1 MILRARKCNI
11 FQNTRFSLATSINQ
25 SNAVITKEGGGAVVQ
40 AKRET
45 WNLIY
50 KNDEGIHAVRNQSW
64 KKQEVGKFEMK
75 LERMKL
81 ESSSRSW
88 KIFDYFKQH

>member
-1 MILRARKCNI
+1 MILRAKKCNI
-11 FQNTRFSLATSINQ
+11 FRNTRFSLATSINQ

-50 KNDEGIHAVRNQSW
+50 KNDEGIHAVRNESW
-64 KKQEVGKFEMK
+64 KNEKLENSKWNWKEGSWKIRAEVGK
-75 LERMKL
+75 LL
-81 ESSSRSW
+81 
-88 KIFDYFKQH
+88 IT

>member
-11 FQNTRFSLATSINQ
+11 FQNSRFLLAGNVNQ

-50 KNDEGIHAVRNQSW
+50 KNDEGIHAVRNESW
-64 KKQEVGKFEMK
+64 KNEK
-75 LERMKL
+75 LENS
-81 ESSSRSW
+81 E
-88 KIFDYFKQH
+88 